1 MHCPEYVW
9 EMKDLTVNSKIG
21 IFQEKYMDS
30 QNAQN
35 MTRIFK
41 IAKNEKS
48 SFQLINIEK
57 SKNEEN
63 KRFPESYPHYQQRKM

>member
-21 IFQEKYMDS
+21 IFQEKYTDS

-41 IAKNEKS
+41 IAKKLKKVVFNLSTLKNRKNGEK
-48 SFQLINIEK
+48 
-57 SKNEEN
+57 
-63 KRFPESYPHYQQRKM
+63 

>member
-9 EMKDLTVNSKIG
+9 EMKALTVNSKIG
-21 IFQEKYMDS
+21 IFQEKYTDS

-41 IAKNEKS
+41 IAKKLKKVVFNLSTLK
-48 SFQLINIEK
+48 NR
-57 SKNEEN
+57 KNEE
-63 KRFPESYPHYQQRKM
+63 K

>member
-21 IFQEKYMDS
+21 IFREKYVDS

-41 IAKNEKS
+41 IAQK
-48 SFQLINIEK
+48 
-57 SKNEEN
+57 
-63 KRFPESYPHYQQRKM
+63 

>member
-9 EMKDLTVNSKIG
+9 EMKDLTVNSKID
-21 IFQEKYMDS
+21 IFQEKYTDS

-35 MTRIFK
+35 MTK
-41 IAKNEKS
+41 IKKS

-57 SKNEEN
+57 SK
-63 KRFPESYPHYQQRKM
+63 K

>member
-41 IAKNEKS
+41 IAKKGKKVVFNLSTLK
-48 SFQLINIEK
+48 NR
-57 SKNEEN
+57 KNEE
-63 KRFPESYPHYQQRKM
+63 K

>member
-21 IFQEKYMDS
+21 IFQEKYTDI

-41 IAKNEKS
+41 IAKK
-48 SFQLINIEK
+48 
-57 SKNEEN
+57 
-63 KRFPESYPHYQQRKM
+63 

>member
-21 IFQEKYMDS
+21 IFQEKYTDS

-41 IAKNEKS
+41 IAKKLKKVVFNLSTLK
-48 SFQLINIEK
+48 NR
-57 SKNEEN
+57 KNEE
-63 KRFPESYPHYQQRKM
+63 K